1 MMGFAKEPDL
11 SSQQV
16 HNRGSGAGGGAP
28 ATQQRWSQRR
38 PPSAAGP
45 AGTGLFGSDPPT
57 MSPEEMANFAGIV
70 SQSDAADQDRAP
82 PSKPAPREV
91 SDAPHR
97 EASAGAAAFA
107 ETARASRVL
116 SAERAAQAA
125 VAKEWL
131 QDEAA
136 AVSQLIALTP
146 GDALQAARGRVSPGL
161 LQWATSWATLFPQ
174 GSDALLPGIGAA
186 VHAAV
191 LKAAPPESREVAWAT
206 VRAALQNQG
215 VGCGAEVASCGSS
228 AAPACLVD
236 LSTHATPTCKETLG
250 ASLFG
255 ACLGQ
260 LTDCGAHLDF
270 PAVMKCLK
278 DSGPGP
284 CQDARTHALSL
295 LRGLSVVL
303 AEEFSPGGWT
313 GVVTWALHKALVAAA
328 ALAFVIAGGTVLAW
342 GIVQFET
349 KGQAVRAFF
358 KRDGPLKLESAPHKT
373 PERSRDTRI

>member
-1 MMGFAKEPDL
+1 MDKEEKKPTPPVAL
-11 SSQQV
+11 AQTSRSSQ
-16 HNRGSGAGGGAP
+16 
-28 ATQQRWSQRR
+28 
-38 PPSAAGP
+38 
-45 AGTGLFGSDPPT
+45 
-57 MSPEEMANFAGIV
+57 II
-70 SQSDAADQDRAP
+70 DAE
-82 PSKPAPREV
+82 K
-91 SDAPHR
+91 
-97 EASAGAAAFA
+97 
-107 ETARASRVL
+107 
-116 SAERAAQAA
+116 AAQAA

-131 QDEAA
+131 RDEAA
-136 AVSQLIALTP
+136 AVSQLLAVTP
-146 GDALQAARGRVSPGL
+146 GDALKAARERVSPAL
-161 LQWATSWATLFPQ
+161 LQWATSWAILFPQ

-191 LKAAPPESREVAWAT
+191 LKAAPAESREVAWAT
-206 VRAALQNQG
+206 VRASLQNQG
-215 VGCGAEVASCGSS
+215 LGCGSEVASCGSS

-303 AEEFSPGGWT
+303 AEEFSPGGWR
-313 GVVTWALHKALVAAA
+313 GVLTWALQKAMFAAA
-328 ALAFVIAGGTVLAW
+328 ALALVIVGGTVVAW
-342 GIVQFET
+342 
-349 KGQAVRAFF
+349 
-358 KRDGPLKLESAPHKT
+358 
-373 PERSRDTRI
+373 